1 MGAVLVGQRHPL
13 QGCGSPAC
21 PSLPWGVLGSPVPPH
36 SASIVP
42 LLSPVLGDVKWAQVL
57 VLAFTLRWLC
67 CPILPLGW
75 VSTRASHP
83 AKCFWVPGLGQSD
96 EVGGDGTSLR
106 LFLLLLFLS
115 VRETSFTCFCSTEI
129 LRQWML
135 NLSHLGHVRGRKE
148 FVRIYFLFFS
158 VGKYLNVRGAG

>member
-1 MGAVLVGQRHPL
+1 MAGVLVGQCHPL

-21 PSLPWGVLGSPVPPH
+21 PSLPWGLLESPLPPH

-42 LLSPVLGDVKWAQVL
+42 LLSPVLGDVKWAQVVL
-57 VLAFTLRWLC
+57 LAFTLL
-67 CPILPLGW
+67 LAVL
-75 VSTRASHP
+75 AHP
-83 AKCFWVPGLGQSD
+83 AHGVGFHQSIPSSQVSWVPDLGQSGK
-96 EVGGDGTSLR
+96 VSGDGTSLR
-106 LFLLLLFLS
+106 LSAFALLS

-129 LRQWML
+129 LRWWML